1 MSSRVNTPA
10 IAAHSWARSFIET
23 STNAFTVVSPSKL
36 EDVPC
41 SGSLRGVSP
50 PPPLQVQRIDRLLA
64 ARRTKLMRELRE
76 RIGEVERNV
85 GPFTRDRAALWAQV
99 ETAFNVRMLGR
110 FAVWSQ

>member
-1 MSSRVNTPA
+1 
-10 IAAHSWARSFIET
+10 
-23 STNAFTVVSPSKL
+23 
-36 EDVPC
+36 
-41 SGSLRGVSP
+41 
-50 PPPLQVQRIDRLLA
+50 VQCIDPQPA
-64 ARRTKLMRELRE
+64 ARRTKLMRELCE